1 MELVPKLWS
10 LKFRKFRI
18 QTWSNL
24 VQVPPVRLSLFRQ
37 SIILQSIK
45 LDNFWSAQRAALE
58 GLTHRQMKSPHIT
71 SENCILSGCEQLGI
85 RLIVNEERPRSTEM
99 SFLFFN

>member
-58 GLTHRQMKSPHIT
+58 GLTHRQMKSPHQRELHT
-71 SENCILSGCEQLGI
+71 K
-85 RLIVNEERPRSTEM
+85 RLRATRHSTN
-99 SFLFFN
+99 SQ